1 MAMYDEI
8 LLPTDGSEAAEAAL
22 DHAVRLARAFDASV
36 HVLSVVEPIPAVE
49 MDAAL
54 VHERLS
60 ESAQLAVDRACE
72 RLDAAG
78 VPHES
83 SVRDGSAHRAILAA
97 AEEAA
102 ADLIV
107 MGTHGRTGVGRV
119 LLGSVTERVVRS
131 ADAPVMTVRYH
142 PEDDEAEADVTDGSS

>member
-1 MAMYDEI
+1 MYDEI
-8 LLPTDGSEAAEAAL
+8 LLPTDGSEAAEAAV
-22 DHAVRLARAFDASV
+22 DHATRLARAFDGRV

-54 VHERLS
+54 VQERLR
-60 ESAQLAVDRACE
+60 EGADRAVDRAVDRIE
-72 RLDAAG
+72 AAG
-78 VPHES
+78 VETER

-97 AEEAA
+97 AEAVG

-119 LLGSVTERVVRS
+119 LLGSVTERVVRR
-131 ADAPVMTVRYH
+131 ADAPVLSVRYH
-142 PEDDEAEADVTDGSS
+142 PDEAEADAALADDG